1 MKKLIKISL
10 SILLASSFI
19 SCAKNNKNNNNQP
32 ANTNNQPDNTNNQPD
47 NTNNQPDNTNNQPDN
62 TNNQPDNTNNQPDNT
77 NKEFSTVDR
86 IYTINSQAIL
96 HGENTTLFEK
106 ICNIQNMGSKFTVN
120 LQFLK
125 NTTSGKFVCN
135 NQNIAF
141 EYDAQDTIDG
151 TELKLR
157 NFNFP
162 TEAQKKF
169 SWGGSEYS
177 AEAALTAPIWFY
189 NKAKNTIEAVMSFD
203 PTQLQDVQ
211 VDFQNSTIKWPNET
225 RPISDALHYKQL
237 TYLLFNI

>member
-19 SCAKNNKNNNNQP
+19 ACAKNNKNNNNQP
-32 ANTNNQPDNTNNQPD
+32 GNQPDNTNNQPGNTNNQPGNTNNQPGNTNNQPGNQPDNTNNQPD
-47 NTNNQPDNTNNQPDN
+47 NTNNQPGNTNNQPG
-62 TNNQPDNTNNQPDNT
+62 NTNNQPDNT

-86 IYTINSQAIL
+86 TYTINSQAIL

-106 ICNIQNMGSKFTVN
+106 ICNIQKMGSNFTVN

-135 NQNIAF
+135 NQDIAF
-141 EYDAQDTIDG
+141 DYEAQDTSSG
-151 TELKLR
+151 TELKLK

-169 SWGGSEYS
+169 SWGGLEYS

-189 NKAKNTIEAVMSFD
+189 NKAKKY
-203 PTQLQDVQ
+203 VQ
-211 VDFQNSTIKWPNET
+211 VKG
-225 RPISDALHYKQL
+225 
-237 TYLLFNI
+237 